1 MTLNKSSKNRVY
13 RNAILFAIVSSTNGA
28 SQNFIPK
35 ALRAT
40 RYSLRKALIRKVHV
54 DETNENVWVGLP
66 RKWHC
71 DVIDEK
77 DCELIM
83 RWWDNATTISQNK
96 KDIKRR
102 RISMKTFEE
111 HLIHYLQE
119 SQVLL
124 KT

>member
-1 MTLNKSSKNRVY
+1 VY
-13 RNAILFAIVSSTNGA
+13 RDAIFSAIVSSTNGA

-40 RYSLRKALIRKVHV
+40 RYSLRKALIIKVHV
-54 DETNENVWVGLP
+54 DETNENIWVGLP

-77 DCELIM
+77 DSELIM
-83 RWWDNATTISQNK
+83 RWWDTATTISPNK
-96 KDIKRR
+96 HDIKRR
-102 RISMKTFEE
+102 QISMKTFEE

-119 SQVLL
+119 SQLL
-124 KT
+124 FKT